1 MNRNGKVAGM
11 GITHPSVSGQE
22 RVVRMAY
29 QKASLEQSKT
39 TYLECHGTGTPVGD
53 PIEARAVS
61 NAMND
66 TRSSEQPLI
75 IGAIKASIGHSEAP
89 SGIFAVMKA
98 ALATERGIIPG
109 VAGLEKLNPASKSK
123 DQAMID
129 RACFALLCDGAP
141 FFILFI

>member
-1 MNRNGKVAGM
+1 M
-11 GITHPSVSGQE
+11 GINHPSVSGQE

-39 TYLECHGTGTPVGD
+39 AYLECHGTGTPVGD

-66 TRSSEQPLI
+66 TRSLENPLI
-75 IGAIKASIGHSEAP
+75 IGAIKANIGHSEAA

-98 ALATERGIIPG
+98 ALATERGVIPG
-109 VAGLEKLNPASKSK
+109 VAGLEKLNPTSKFK
-123 DQAMID
+123 NQAIIG
-129 RACFALLCDGAP
+129 RACYTFLCGGAP
-141 FFILFI
+141 LFSFI

>member
-1 MNRNGKVAGM
+1 MNRNGKVSGM

-29 QKASLEQSKT
+29 EKAGLDQSKT
-39 TYLECHGTGTPVGD
+39 AYLECHGTGTPVGD

-66 TRSSEQPLI
+66 ARNAENPLI
-75 IGAIKASIGHSEAP
+75 IGAVKASIGHSEAA

-98 ALATERGIIPG
+98 ALVTEKGVIPG
-109 VAGLEKLNPASKSK
+109 VAGLETLNPASK
-123 DQAMID
+123 
-129 RACFALLCDGAP
+129 
-141 FFILFI
+141 

>member
-39 TYLECHGTGTPVGD
+39 AYLECHGTGTPVGD

-66 TRSSEQPLI
+66 TRSPEKPLI
-75 IGAIKASIGHSEAP
+75 IGAIKAS
-89 SGIFAVMKA
+89 
-98 ALATERGIIPG
+98 
-109 VAGLEKLNPASKSK
+109 KLIY
-123 DQAMID
+123 QAMIG
-129 RACFALLCDGAP
+129 RAYFASICDGAP
-141 FFILFI
+141 LLILFV

>member
-1 MNRNGKVAGM
+1 MNRNGKVSGM

-29 QKASLEQSKT
+29 EKAGLDQSET
-39 TYLECHGTGTPVGD
+39 AYLECHGTGTPVGD

-66 TRSSEQPLI
+66 ARNAENPLI
-75 IGAIKASIGHSEAP
+75 IGAVKASIGHSEAA

-98 ALATERGIIPG
+98 ALVTEKGVIPG
-109 VAGLEKLNPASKSK
+109 VAGLEVLNPASK
-123 DQAMID
+123 
-129 RACFALLCDGAP
+129 
-141 FFILFI
+141 

>member
-1 MNRNGKVAGM
+1 M

-29 QKASLEQSKT
+29 EKASLDQSKT
-39 TYLECHGTGTPVGD
+39 AYLECHGTGTPVGD

-66 TRSSEQPLI
+66 TRSPEKPLI
-75 IGAIKASIGHSEAP
+75 IGAVKASIGHSEAA

-98 ALATERGIIPG
+98 ALTTERGIITG
-109 VAGLEKLNPASKSK
+109 VAGLEKLNPASKLK
-123 DQAMID
+123 Y
-129 RACFALLCDGAP
+129 
-141 FFILFI
+141 